1 MGIAEPFY
9 SMERAVLR
17 RARRSGRA
25 GAAPRIPAPS
35 HQETDPR
42 EARGRSTDR
51 SVERAP
57 SPSPN
62 PDRPAGLHFF
72 FFFEIAAAA
81 APPPRPPIRPAVS
94 RTARRKSR
102 SEHTKCSLVQRWCHP
117 IQNLF
122 GACLLVRR
130 IVWSERTNFGTRD
143 AL

>member
-57 SPSPN
+57 SPSPD

-72 FFFEIAAAA
+72 FFFFGKCGRGSAA
-81 APPPRPPIRPAVS
+81 APASDPPRRFPHRAAEIAVRAHEMLARPKVVS
-94 RTARRKSR
+94 SHSESLWRVFAREADRVVR
-102 SEHTKCSLVQRWCHP
+102 SH
-117 IQNLF
+117 
-122 GACLLVRR
+122 
-130 IVWSERTNFGTRD
+130 
-143 AL
+143 